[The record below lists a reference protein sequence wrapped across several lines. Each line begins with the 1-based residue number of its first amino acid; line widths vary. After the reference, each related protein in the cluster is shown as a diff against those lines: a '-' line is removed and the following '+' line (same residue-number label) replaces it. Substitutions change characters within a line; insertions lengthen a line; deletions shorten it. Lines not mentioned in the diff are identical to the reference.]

1 MIRKFTLFA
10 ATLIAVLTTAAPVL
24 AASADLKVEG
34 MTCRMC
40 PRVVEKAL
48 ERTEGVKEADVSYK
62 NKVAIVE
69 YDPDKISPEG
79 LIKAIEEAGYRA
91 TVVERKR

>member
-1 MIRKFTLFA
+1 MAILA
-10 ATLIAVLTTAAPVL
+10 AVLTIAAQAL
-24 AASADLKVEG
+24 AASVDLKVEG

-62 NKVAIVE
+62 DKVAVVE
-69 YDPDKISPEG
+69 YDPDKTSPRG
-79 LIKAIEEAGYRA
+79 LIKAVEEAGYRA